1 MCNVNFIYCLFY
13 NSEILILRFLRPFY
27 GTPPS
32 EIYRG
37 QPGLCNRGAITGRNY
52 RPSEAEEPQICVIY
66 IYIHIYHSC
75 GGLYSMAS
83 LTSYFH
89 VLCAIYFS
97 SFSLP
102 VPYVYIFFGHLLFA
116 TLFKCAYHINLLRM
130 TVLTSDISTSVP
142 FLFQLIWIFQ
152 PHFNRHNNSPNYYG
166 MQFEISKCA
175 CSLSRSHL
183 HKRY

>member
-66 IYIHIYHSC
+66 IYIYIYIYTHI
-75 GGLYSMAS
+75 S
-83 LTSYFH
+83 LLWRSVFH
-89 VLCAIYFS
+89 GFPDVVFPCSLRDLLFFLLSPCPLCVYILWPS
-97 SFSLP
+97 SFCHPLQVCLS
-102 VPYVYIFFGHLLFA
+102 Y
-116 TLFKCAYHINLLRM
+116 K
-130 TVLTSDISTSVP
+130 P
-142 FLFQLIWIFQ
+142 FTNDS
-152 PHFNRHNNSPNYYG
+152 FN
-166 MQFEISKCA
+166 
-175 CSLSRSHL
+175 
-183 HKRY
+183 KRYFYFRPLPFSAYLNFSTAF